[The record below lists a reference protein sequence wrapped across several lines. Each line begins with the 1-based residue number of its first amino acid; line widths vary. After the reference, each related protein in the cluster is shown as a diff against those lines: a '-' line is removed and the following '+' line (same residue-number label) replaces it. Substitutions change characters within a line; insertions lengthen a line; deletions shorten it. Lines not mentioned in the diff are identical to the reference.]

1 MLRKTQY
8 YDKTFLLLSQIA
20 VVHDNNDYDDE
31 GDEENLKEKRNTEKD
46 IRGKERRRNGEKTE
60 FKEDL
65 ELVNDM

>member
-31 GDEENLKEKRNTEKD
+31 GHEENLKEKRNTEKD
-46 IRGKERRRNGEKTE
+46 IRGKERRRNGGKNRIQRRSG
-60 FKEDL
+60 
-65 ELVNDM
+65 VGQ